1 MGEQASEAVGI
12 EHKSLVAA
20 IVEKL
25 EAQIISGALRPG
37 ERIVEQ
43 HLCELLGVSRSPV
56 REAFRIL
63 ENQGFLVNRAR
74 KGVSVARATLKEARD
89 IYTIRASLESLA
101 TFLAV
106 KRGDPGLVRRLK
118 ELHREMA
125 RVIAEGDEKAY
136 TRLNDLF
143 HETLIDAC
151 DNQQLIQM
159 LSVFAKHTA
168 RYRKEVLSIP
178 GKLDESLK
186 KHEMLIRSI
195 EYGDAEGAER
205 IRRNSILA
213 NIPLLEQ
220 RFDGEKGEHEDRS

>member
-1 MGEQASEAVGI
+1 MNETSPEAGGI

-20 IVEKL
+20 IVEKV
-25 EAQIISGALRPG
+25 EAWIISGELPPG

-43 HLCELLGVSRSPV
+43 KLCTQLGVSRSPV

-63 ENQGFLVNRAR
+63 ENRGFLVNRAR
-74 KGVSVARATLKEARD
+74 KGVSVARATLQEARD
-89 IYTIRASLESLA
+89 AYTIRANLESLA

-106 KRGDPGLVRRLK
+106 KRQEPGLVERLK
-118 ELHREMA
+118 ELHREMGRA
-125 RVIAEGDEKAY
+125 IAAGDEAAHS
-136 TRLNDLF
+136 RLNDRF
-143 HETLIDAC
+143 HETLINAC
-151 DNQQLIQM
+151 GNEQLIQM
-159 LSVFAKHTA
+159 LTVFAKHTA

-205 IRRNSILA
+205 IRKNSILA

-220 RFDGEKGEHEDRS
+220 RFDGEKGQHEDRS

>member
-1 MGEQASEAVGI
+1 MVEPASERGGI
-12 EHKSLVAA
+12 AHKSLVAA

-25 EAQIISGALRPG
+25 EAQIISGELKPG

-43 HLCELLGVSRSPV
+43 KLCEQYGVSRSPI

-74 KGVSVARATLKEARD
+74 RGVSVARATLKEARD
-89 IYTIRASLESLA
+89 AYTIRANLESLA

-106 KRGDPGLVRRLK
+106 KRKEPGLVERLK

-125 RVIAEGDEKAY
+125 RMVEQGDEKGHA
-136 TRLNDLF
+136 RLNDRF
-143 HETLIDAC
+143 HEVLINAC
-151 DNQQLIQM
+151 GNEQLIQM
-159 LSVFAKHTA
+159 LMVFAKHTA

-178 GKLDESLK
+178 GKLDESLR

-205 IRRNSILA
+205 IRKNSILA
-213 NIPLLEQ
+213 NISLLEQ
-220 RFDGEKGEHEDRS
+220 RFDGEKVDED